1 MKNKKIRAV
10 LVVLA
15 LLIGFCADRY
25 DKQPASQAPELPT
38 TVQKIPFDVYYTE
51 GSPLTVELMGN
62 VPAFT
67 EDELAAAPFE
77 HYAELD
83 ALGRCGTASAML
95 DRSLM
100 PIEERGSIG
109 SVKPSGWHTVRY
121 DDLIPDKYLFNR
133 CHLIAFCLAGE
144 NANEQ
149 NLITGTRS
157 MNLEMLPYETL
168 LADYIEDTGDCV
180 AYRVTPVF
188 LGDELVA
195 RGVEIEAQSVGDR
208 DAVSF
213 HVFCYNF
220 QPGIEIDYATGESRR
235 SW

>member
-1 MKNKKIRAV
+1 MKNEKIRAV

-15 LLIGFCADRY
+15 LLLGFCVDRY
-25 DKQPASQAPELPT
+25 EKQIAPQIDEPPV
-38 TVQKIPFDVYYTE
+38 TVQTVPFDVYYTE

-100 PIEERGSIG
+100 PTEDRGSIG

-121 DDLIPDKYLFNR
+121 DDLIPDKYLYNR

-157 MNLEMLPYETL
+157 MNLEILPYETRI
-168 LADYIEDTGDCV
+168 ADYIEDTGDRV

-195 RGVEIEAQSVGDR
+195 RGVEIKAQSVGDR

-213 HVFCYNF
+213 HVFCYNV